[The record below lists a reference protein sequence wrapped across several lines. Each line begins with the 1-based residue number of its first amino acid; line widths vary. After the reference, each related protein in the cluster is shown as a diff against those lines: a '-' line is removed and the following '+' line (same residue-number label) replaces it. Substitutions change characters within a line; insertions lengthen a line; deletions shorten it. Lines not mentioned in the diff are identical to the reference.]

1 MKIRYCRAMRTVEEI
16 ESAVEQLA
24 PHELARFRA
33 WFERCDAARFAGSIE
48 QDARAGIVAV
58 LAEEMPAAPEATVSL
73 EF

>member
-16 ESAVEQLA
+16 ERAVEQLA

-33 WFERCDAARFAGSIE
+33 WFERFDAARFAGSVE

>member
-16 ESAVEQLA
+16 ERAVEQLA

-33 WFERCDAARFAGSIE
+33 WFERFDAVRFAGSIE